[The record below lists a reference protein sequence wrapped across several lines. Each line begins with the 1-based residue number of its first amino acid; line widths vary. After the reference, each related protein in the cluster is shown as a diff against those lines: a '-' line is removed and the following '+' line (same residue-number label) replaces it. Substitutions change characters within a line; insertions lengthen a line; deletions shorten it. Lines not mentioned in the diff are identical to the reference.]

1 MLLLLLLAF
10 LPLLW
15 LSLVPGSACQHR
27 TPVNSWIRQ
36 VKTTIAYSKNKIDC
50 NSFNLYIYSHQLTCF
65 TPLND
70 QNQKQEKFWILLC
83 ESEYRNLNIIDAK
96 VLPGRVYYV
105 NGYTIVTKG
114 HGPGISPGYYG
125 RKQKENTVKHKELCS
140 SAVSHLL
147 NCCTLQLEILVTAVI
162 VCRFHSLK
170 NSLNFRGSPWKV
182 LEFHFSSKIP

>member
-36 VKTTIAYSKNKIDC
+36 VKTTIAYSKNKIDG

-70 QNQKQEKFWILLC
+70 QNQKQEKLVLNFILSKWISDFKLYYANVLT
-83 ESEYRNLNIIDAK
+83 ESIYFL
-96 VLPGRVYYV
+96 
-105 NGYTIVTKG
+105 NGYTIVTRLSQRVRCLG
-114 HGPGISPGYYG
+114 SPLATM
-125 RKQKENTVKHKELCS
+125 RENKLKENTVKRKELCS
-140 SAVSHLL
+140 SAVSYLL
-147 NCCTLQLEILVTAVI
+147 TVVPNN
-162 VCRFHSLK
+162 LK
-170 NSLNFRGSPWKV
+170 SWWQRW
-182 LEFHFSSKIP
+182 

>member
-1 MLLLLLLAF
+1 MSLLLLLAF

-70 QNQKQEKFWILLC
+70 QNQKQEKFWIYFVKVNVRFQTLLYKC
-83 ESEYRNLNIIDAK
+83 INRERLFSEWVHHSDKA
-96 VLPGRVYYV
+96 
-105 NGYTIVTKG
+105 VTKG
-114 HGPGISPGYYG
+114 QVPGISPGYYE
-125 RKQKENTVKHKELCS
+125 RKQKENTVKHKELK
-140 SAVSHLL
+140 
-147 NCCTLQLEILVTAVI
+147 
-162 VCRFHSLK
+162 SL
-170 NSLNFRGSPWKV
+170 
-182 LEFHFSSKIP
+182 